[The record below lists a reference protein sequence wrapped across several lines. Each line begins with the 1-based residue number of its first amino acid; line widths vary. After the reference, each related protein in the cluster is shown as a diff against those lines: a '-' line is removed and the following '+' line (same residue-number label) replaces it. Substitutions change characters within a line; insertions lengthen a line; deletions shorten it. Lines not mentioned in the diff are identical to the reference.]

1 MFSKCVG
8 WLYAIIAVIF
18 LVANSVIL
26 GMFGYKFGHGEWG
39 KLLFAVVAGSVPWAL
54 APHLHVMAAKRRNYG
69 KRQWFRSALGT
80 IPFIVI
86 YVLFVAY
93 NVLGG
98 TGATAFA
105 RTEAADERHHLIGE
119 TKRLEDQ
126 RTALKGQLDSISKHR
141 PKDAVEAFLN
151 KTKLHPF
158 WRATDEC
165 RAEIT
170 NKSRRNYCAE
180 IDTLIAEKASATKA
194 ETLLDQIA
202 GIDAKLGDTKRSVSQ
217 SDPQVEFLRAMTGLT
232 DAQIMM
238 ILLLAT
244 PLILEAGAL
253 YWGKQALELLGIH
266 IHIESPEPVV
276 PVSRRLAPP
285 DKMRSA
291 MAAAGVEPIQ
301 LLPDEQRGAL
311 PTVDVALQRAILERF
326 WAEMTRPLANGRE
339 SAVAVYAA
347 YRAFCGHPS
356 NRCAPLDFDSF
367 ARASGERGIPTIE
380 TAGVVWW
387 LGFLVT
393 DPMRAS

>member
-8 WLYAIIAVIF
+8 WLYAIVALIF

-39 KLLFAVVAGSVPWAL
+39 KILFAVVAGSVPWAL
-54 APHLHVMAAKRRNYG
+54 APHLHVMAAKRRTFG
-69 KRQWFRSALGT
+69 KRQWFRGAMGT

-86 YVLFVAY
+86 YILFVAY

-105 RTEAADERHHLIGE
+105 RTEAADERHHVIGE

-126 RTALKGQLDSISKHR
+126 RTALKSQLDAITKHR

-165 RAEIT
+165 RSEIT

-180 IDTLIAEKASATKA
+180 VDTLIAEKASAVKA
-194 ETLLDQIA
+194 ESLLTQIA
-202 GIDAKLGDTKRSVSQ
+202 GIDAKLGDSKRSVSQ
-217 SDPQVEFLRAMTGLT
+217 SDPQVEFLRGMTGLS
-232 DAQIMM
+232 DQQIMM

-253 YWGKQALELLGIH
+253 YWGKQALELLGVH
-266 IHIESPEPVV
+266 IHIEQADPIIP
-276 PVSRRLAPP
+276 PQRRLASP
-285 DKMRSA
+285 DRMRMA
-291 MAAAGVEPIQ
+291 MTAAGVEPIQ
-301 LLPDEQRGAL
+301 LLPDEQRGKL
-311 PTVDVALQRAILERF
+311 PEADPAYQRAIFERF
-326 WAEMTRPLANGRE
+326 WAELTRPLPNGRE
-339 SAVAVYAA
+339 SAVAVYQT
-347 YRAFCGHPS
+347 YRAFCDAPA
-356 NRCAPLDFDSF
+356 NRCPTLDFSSF
-367 ARASGERGIPTIE
+367 ARMSGERGILTIE

-393 DPMRAS
+393 DPMRAA

>member
-8 WLYAIIAVIF
+8 WLYAIVAVIF

-54 APHLHVMAAKRRNYG
+54 APHLHVMAAKRRTFG
-69 KRQWFRSALGT
+69 KRQWFRGILGT

-105 RTEAADERHHLIGE
+105 RTEAADDRKHMIGE

-126 RTALKGQLDSISKHR
+126 RTALKGQLDAISKHR
-141 PKDAVEAFLN
+141 PADAVEAFLN

-158 WRATDEC
+158 WKATDEC
-165 RAEIT
+165 RSEIT

-180 IDTLIAEKASATKA
+180 IDTLIAEKASAIEAKA
-194 ETLLDQIA
+194 LLAKIA
-202 GIDAKLGDTKRSVSQ
+202 DIDVKLGDSKRSVSQ
-217 SDPQVEFLRAMTGLT
+217 SDPQVEFLRSMTGLT
-232 DAQIMM
+232 DEQVMM

-253 YWGKQALELLGIH
+253 YWGKQALELLGVH
-266 IHIESPEPVV
+266 IHIETVEAVIPPA
-276 PVSRRLAPP
+276 RRLAPP
-285 DKMRSA
+285 DRMRMA

-301 LLPDEQRGAL
+301 LLPDEQRGKL
-311 PTVDVALQRAILERF
+311 PEADPSLQRAIYERF
-326 WAEMTRPLANGRE
+326 WAEMTRPVPNGRE
-339 SAVAVYAA
+339 GAIAVYRA
-347 YRAFCGHPS
+347 YQSFCDHPS
-356 NRCAPLDFDSF
+356 NRCPPVDFATF
-367 ARASGERGIPTIE
+367 ARMSGERGIE
-380 TAGVVWW
+380 TLELAGVVWW

-393 DPMRAS
+393 DPMRAA